1 MSAQPQNHRRGAGT
15 APPPAVAK
23 QAALPA
29 AGRHRADATGA
40 APAATAGSVASATVP
55 ALDAAPLAVP
65 GPSPETEARKRRE
78 LRNSKAFA
86 TGLLILATVIYL
98 VCRWLEADAMSD
110 GEIPATWIGYV
121 RAASEAGMVGALA
134 DWFAVTA
141 LFRHPMG
148 IPIPH
153 TAIVRRKKDQ
163 VGQSLAS
170 FIGDNFLN
178 PALVVDK
185 VRSLQ
190 ITDRVGTWLV
200 EPGSGDRVS
209 EHVGKFIGNA
219 LEAVDPADAEAVIK
233 SAVVDKLAEPE
244 WGPPAGRILEQLI
257 EEGRTE
263 PIVQQLAEWLHRKA
277 QTSHDLIDSMVGER
291 APTWAP
297 RFVNDMIGDRVHREI
312 VEWTWHVQSD
322 RNHEARQALRRG
334 MKKLAHDLREDPV
347 TMARVEELKADLL
360 GSQAVVAAPGAIWK
374 STSESLI
381 EASRDPDSLIRR
393 KIAEAAERYGHRLNE
408 DAELRASID
417 DRIEKGA
424 TFLAENY
431 AGEITSIISETVERW
446 DADEASK
453 KIELM
458 VGRDLQFIRVNGTLV
473 GSLAGLAIYTF
484 STLIFGG

>member
-1 MSAQPQNHRRGAGT
+1 M
-15 APPPAVAK
+15 
-23 QAALPA
+23 
-29 AGRHRADATGA
+29 
-40 APAATAGSVASATVP
+40 
-55 ALDAAPLAVP
+55 P

-78 LRNSKAFA
+78 LRNSKTFA
-86 TGLLILATVIYL
+86 TSLLVIATLIYL
-98 VCRWLEADAMSD
+98 GCRWLEADATND
-110 GEIPATWIGYV
+110 GEIPAAWIGYV

-185 VRSLQ
+185 VRSLR

-200 EPGSGDRVS
+200 EPGSGDKVS

-263 PIVQQLAEWLHRKA
+263 PVVQQLAEWLHRKA
-277 QTSHDLIDSMVGER
+277 TTSHDLIDSMVGER

-297 RFVNDMIGDRVHREI
+297 RFVNDMIGDRVHREV
-312 VEWTWHVQSD
+312 VEWTWQVQND
-322 RNHEARQALRRG
+322 PDHEARQALRRG
-334 MKKLAHDLREDPV
+334 LSKLARDLREDPV
-347 TMARVEELKADLL
+347 TVARVEELKAELL
-360 GSQAVVAAPGAIWK
+360 GSSAVVAAPGAIWK

-381 EASRDPDSLIRR
+381 ESARDPHSLLRR
-393 KIAEAAERYGHRLNE
+393 KLAEAAERYGRRLNG
-408 DAELRASID
+408 DAELRGLID
-417 DRIEKGA
+417 ARIEKGA

-431 AGEITSIISETVERW
+431 SGEITSIISETVERW

>member
-1 MSAQPQNHRRGAGT
+1 MIRREGAAIMVSMGRHQLPEPES
-15 APPPAVAK
+15 PPPAAGETPAQGTVPE
-23 QAALPA
+23 QAPEPV
-29 AGRHRADATGA
+29 A
-40 APAATAGSVASATVP
+40 APQSADTASKSGGGLPMPSS
-55 ALDAAPLAVP
+55 
-65 GPSPETEARKRRE
+65 SPEVEEQRRRE
-78 LRNSKAFA
+78 LRKHKSIA
-86 TGLLILATVIYL
+86 TGLLIVAAAIFLICKYVETQLGVDSF
-98 VCRWLEADAMSD
+98 WLHLL
-110 GEIPATWIGYV
+110 
-121 RAASEAGMVGALA
+121 RAGAEAGMVGALA

>member
-1 MSAQPQNHRRGAGT
+1 MPAHVNDNAHDARRGDGAVAQA
-15 APPPAVAK
+15 APPAS
-23 QAALPA
+23 
-29 AGRHRADATGA
+29 GRHRADARDARRPAGAGTGGT
-40 APAATAGSVASATVP
+40 PATAPGGG
-55 ALDAAPLAVP
+55 PLAVP

-86 TGLLILATVIYL
+86 TGLLVIATLIYL
-98 VCRWLEADAMSD
+98 GCRWLEADAAAD
-110 GEIPATWIGYV
+110 GEMPATWIGYV

-178 PALVVDK
+178 PALVLEK
-185 VRSLQ
+185 VRSLR
-190 ITDRVGTWLV
+190 ITDRVGGWLV
-200 EPGSGDRVS
+200 EPGSGDKVS

-244 WGPPAGRILEQLI
+244 WGPPAGRILGQLI

-263 PIVQQLAEWLHRKA
+263 PIIQQLSEWLHRKA
-277 QTSHDLIDSMVGER
+277 QTSHGLIDSMVGER
-291 APTWAP
+291 APSWAP
-297 RFVNDMIGDRVHREI
+297 RFVNDMIGDRVHREV

-322 RNHEARQALRRG
+322 PDHEARQALRRG
-334 MKKLAHDLREDPV
+334 LEKLARDLREDPTTV
-347 TMARVEELKADLL
+347 ARVEELKADLL
-360 GSQAVVAAPGAIWK
+360 GSRAVVAAPGAIWK
-374 STSESLI
+374 STSQSLIDSARDPESL
-381 EASRDPDSLIRR
+381 LRR
-393 KIAEAAERYGHRLNE
+393 KIAEAAERYGHRLND

-417 DRIEKGA
+417 RRIEKGA
-424 TFLAENY
+424 AFLAENY

-446 DADEASK
+446 DADEASR

>member
-1 MSAQPQNHRRGAGT
+1 MPAHAQPNAADGPQVGVVTHEAPNTT
-15 APPPAVAK
+15 APE
-23 QAALPA
+23 
-29 AGRHRADATGA
+29 GNR
-40 APAATAGSVASATVP
+40 
-55 ALDAAPLAVP
+55 LAVP

-78 LRNSKAFA
+78 LRNAKAFA
-86 TGLLILATVIYL
+86 TGLLIIATLTYL
-98 VCRWLEADAMSD
+98 LCRWLEADATSN
-110 GEIPATWIGYV
+110 GEIPAAWIGYV

-163 VGQSLAS
+163 VGRSLAS

-178 PALVVDK
+178 PALVVEK
-185 VRSLQ
+185 VRSLE
-190 ITDRVGTWLV
+190 ITDRVGSWLV
-200 EPGSGDRVS
+200 EPGSADKVS
-209 EHVGKFIGNA
+209 ERVGTFVGNV

-233 SAVVDKLAEPE
+233 SAIVDRLAEPQ

-277 QTSHDLIDSMVGER
+277 QTSQGFIDSMVGDR
-291 APTWAP
+291 APSWAP
-297 RFVNDMIGDRVHREI
+297 QFVNDMIGERVHREV

-322 RNHEARQALRRG
+322 PDHEARQALRRG
-334 MKKLAHDLREDPV
+334 LKKLAHDLREDPT
-347 TMARVEELKADLL
+347 TMARVEGLKADLL
-360 GSQAVVAAPGAIWK
+360 GSRAVVAAPGAIWK
-374 STSESLI
+374 STAKSLI
-381 EASRDPDSLIRR
+381 ESARDPESLLRR
-393 KIAEAAERYGHRLNE
+393 KIAEAAERYGHRLNG
-408 DAELRASID
+408 DPELRASID

-446 DADEASK
+446 DADEASE